1 MGCIIEARPSPT
13 NSNGHHV
20 PYNHEQYDNH
30 HQEVELETAA
40 SHSFISSPQNELL
53 GGGESGS
60 ISKKHQQTQPTT
72 SLSQL
77 GPKQHQIYGL
87 VNEKAHFT
95 TTEEKFVETSTVVE
109 VEEQHGNIDSII
121 QSENDDDTGSGEDD
135 SCTGKTDGY
144 YQNLGSGCTSYYFCA
159 AGYQA
164 TYVCPIGMKFNGK
177 KCESDY
183 VCPTTT
189 TNGHHITN
197 DCENKSNGYYP
208 ANRGINGGKYFYC
221 FGKAKVIELQCDSGK
236 IFVKDKCVLAQASG
250 PTSVTNNK
258 RVSQGESP
266 SSTTL
271 VKETSREGSSA
282 GTTLADAS
290 TSTCFRKSNGFY
302 KDLESHCQKYY
313 YCIGEEKT
321 ELSCQN
327 GFVFNGDICVHQ
339 SRYECPSAFEKNAD
353 PEQSELKEGLVPGS
367 NSRKTVVI
375 SNEETARET
384 GKLPII
390 NRELNPLENDYHS
403 AGRYHVTDVDIKND
417 STTTMNSSHLNVS

>member
-20 PYNHEQYDNH
+20 SYHQEQYDD

-60 ISKKHQQTQPTT
+60 ISKKHQQTQPAT
-72 SLSQL
+72 SLLHL
-77 GPKQHQIYGL
+77 GPKQHQVYDL
-87 VNEKAHFT
+87 VNEKAHLISS
-95 TTEEKFVETSTVVE
+95 EEKLLETSTVAAVE
-109 VEEQHGNIDSII
+109 QQHETIGSII
-121 QSENDDDTGSGEDD
+121 QSQNDDDNTSEEDD
-135 SCTGKTDGY
+135 SCSGKADGY

-177 KCESDY
+177 KCENDY

-189 TNGHHITN
+189 TNGHHISN

-236 IFVKDKCVLAQASG
+236 IFVKDKCVLATSS
-250 PTSVTNNK
+250 PTSVTNK
-258 RVSQGESP
+258 RVSQGETQVTP
-266 SSTTL
+266 SSTTAAL

-282 GTTLADAS
+282 GTALADAS

-321 ELSCQN
+321 ELRCQD

-339 SRYECPSAFEKNAD
+339 SRYECPSAFEKNVD
-353 PEQSELKEGLVPGS
+353 EEQSELKEGLVVGS

-375 SNEETARET
+375 RSGEIARET

-390 NRELNPLENDYHS
+390 NRELNPLENDYQS
-403 AGRYHVTDVDIKND
+403 SRYRSTDIKND
-417 STTTMNSSHLNVS
+417 STTTMNPSHLNVS